1 MKYRIINVDNRAS
14 YSKLMSFE
22 EVKAWF
28 EPNVELDEE
37 HSKAWFEPNVE
48 LDEEHSKWAEIEDI
62 DDMREYLV
70 WEAQGMRPN
79 YRIEDCPE

>member
-37 HSKAWFEPNVE
+37 HSK
-48 LDEEHSKWAEIEDI
+48 WAEI